1 MIIRSVTLHITDPEK
16 ISLEASRL
24 LNIVKIVE
32 DKGYRVWSKRI
43 TLPPLNSQGELA
55 RVCFEL
61 KRSINI
67 LKGIFVSAFN
77 IDADSNIEIDDL
89 VKCMEDLGFAFSSIL
104 VKDEE
109 DVEDAYEKIYRFYS
123 RSGVDLH
130 TRIALIYSSRIL
142 TPYFPASASITEETS
157 FTVALRY
164 AADFEDLV
172 IKKGDVESLG
182 KLLEELEEILSNVSI
197 DTGVKYDGI
206 DLSLS
211 PWMEESVASIV
222 ERSSGTEIP
231 MPGTMAA
238 IRRINETIAS
248 LSRRVKST
256 GYNELMLPVEEDN
269 VLKERARQGRIALKD
284 LIAFSTICVAGVDMV
299 VLPREHV
306 LSGRILRNIIQDL
319 LAISEAKGKPVG
331 MRLILASGSP
341 GDVVDLGRFGYAS
354 IMRIS

>member
-1 MIIRSVTLHITDPEK
+1 MIIRSVTLHITDLGK
-16 ISLEASRL
+16 VSLEADRL
-24 LNIVKIVE
+24 LNLVRMIE
-32 DKGYRVWSKRI
+32 NKGYRVWSKRI
-43 TLPPLNSQGELA
+43 TLPPLSGREDMA
-55 RVCFEL
+55 KACSEL
-61 KRSINI
+61 KRSINM

-89 VKCMEDLGFAFSSIL
+89 VRCMEDLGFTFSSIL
-104 VKDEE
+104 VKGEE
-109 DVEDAYEKIYRFYS
+109 DVKDAYEKISRFYS

-130 TRIALIYSSRIL
+130 TRIALIYGSRIL
-142 TPYFPASASITEETS
+142 TPYFPASASIVEETS

-164 AADFEDLV
+164 AVDFEDLV
-172 IKKGDVESLG
+172 LKKGDIESLG
-182 KLLEELEEILSNVSI
+182 KLLEELEETLSDVSMGI
-197 DTGVKYDGI
+197 GVKYAGI

-238 IRRINETIAS
+238 IKRINETITS

-269 VLKERARQGRIALKD
+269 VLKERARQGKIALKD
-284 LIAFSTICVAGVDMV
+284 LIAFSTICVAGVDMA

-306 LSGRILRNIIQDL
+306 LSGHVLRNIIQDL

-331 MRLILASGSP
+331 MRLIMASGSP
-341 GDVVDLGRFGYAS
+341 GDIVDLGRFGHAS
-354 IMRIS
+354 IMRI

>member
-1 MIIRSVTLHITDPEK
+1 
-16 ISLEASRL
+16 
-24 LNIVKIVE
+24 
-32 DKGYRVWSKRI
+32 
-43 TLPPLNSQGELA
+43 
-55 RVCFEL
+55 
-61 KRSINI
+61 
-67 LKGIFVSAFN
+67 
-77 IDADSNIEIDDL
+77 
-89 VKCMEDLGFAFSSIL
+89 
-104 VKDEE
+104 
-109 DVEDAYEKIYRFYS
+109 DAYEKISRFYS

-130 TRIALIYSSRIL
+130 TRIALIYGSRIL

-164 AADFEDLV
+164 AVDFEDLV
-172 IKKGDVESLG
+172 VKKGDIESLG
-182 KLLEELEEILSNVSI
+182 KLLEGLEEILSGASM
-197 DTGVKYDGI
+197 DTGVKYAGI

-238 IRRINETIAS
+238 IRRINEIIAS
-248 LSRRVKST
+248 LSGRVKSS

-319 LAISEAKGKPVG
+319 LAITEAKGKPVG

-341 GDVVDLGRFGYAS
+341 GDAVDLGRFGYAS